1 MKIETITRKKLT
13 ASEGMMLT
21 NGEIYGKTIY
31 LAEDKTEEGFYE
43 ITKEEYEEIVKAQEE
58 NQIFGIGD
66 EEHEVM

>member
-13 ASEGMMLT
+13 ASEGMVLT
-21 NGEIYGKTIY
+21 DGEIYGTTIY
-31 LAEDKTEEGFYE
+31 LEEDKTEEGFYE
-43 ITKEEYEEIVKAQEE
+43 ITQEEYEEIVKAQEE